1 MTGND
6 VQAVYIQERECVM
19 ENRICPVCGEKQSKL
34 IKGIDMMVPES
45 YRLPGHYDVVV
56 CETCGL
62 VYADTKASM
71 EDLDWYY
78 SNFNFYGDDS
88 KDDNSIRYE
97 ITQEFLE
104 RYCRKDSMLLN
115 IGAGNGRFEVALQK
129 NGYQNITGID
139 PSEESVKRLKKA
151 GIHAHIGNIYSPV
164 TEKENQKYDCIFLF
178 EVAEHL
184 LFPGEGIKN
193 VGKMLKKDG
202 VFIISVPDYSQIGE
216 DASSIANHFNLEH
229 INYFSEYSL
238 DNLMNFYGLQRI
250 AQKRVGIDLIQCYK
264 SVNKSQKL
272 QKDVV
277 TEKAIKN
284 YFLRQEEKEAE
295 VEAVIAELRAERK
308 EIVIWGTGSYVMRL
322 LSTTDLPKCN
332 IKGFVDN
339 NKIKQGQEMYG
350 YTIYPPNFLQDK
362 KYTVLICSML
372 NSENIREQL
381 ENMNTDNRYI
391 ILQDSKHGGIGK

>member
-1 MTGND
+1 
-6 VQAVYIQERECVM
+6 
-19 ENRICPVCGEKQSKL
+19 
-34 IKGIDMMVPES
+34 
-45 YRLPGHYDVVV
+45 
-56 CETCGL
+56 
-62 VYADTKASM
+62 
-71 EDLDWYY
+71 
-78 SNFNFYGDDS
+78 
-88 KDDNSIRYE
+88 
-97 ITQEFLE
+97 
-104 RYCRKDSMLLN
+104 
-115 IGAGNGRFEVALQK
+115 
-129 NGYQNITGID
+129 
-139 PSEESVKRLKKA
+139 
-151 GIHAHIGNIYSPV
+151 
-164 TEKENQKYDCIFLF
+164 
-178 EVAEHL
+178 
-184 LFPGEGIKN
+184 
-193 VGKMLKKDG
+193 
-202 VFIISVPDYSQIGE
+202 
-216 DASSIANHFNLEH
+216 
-229 INYFSEYSL
+229 
-238 DNLMNFYGLQRI
+238 MNFYGLQRI

-264 SVNKSQKL
+264 SVNKFQKL